1 MVAIP
6 CRFESDQRHHKKA
19 PQKRGVFL
27 CVVSTA
33 RAVSPQEIFAFLHVT
48 AGGVRTRRALRPAQA
63 PTNGTIEKI
72 PPFGVSQKSGSRI
85 DIRLPLFLRCILHNT
100 AAVSPRSEKVFK
112 PFYTFVFNLPA
123 KRVNLPIKNKRKHTI
138 SRTFSLIDCPAISCG
153 CILYAF
159 KIPSSQT
166 TSAQYLLT

>member
-1 MVAIP
+1 MY
-6 CRFESDQRHHKKA
+6 
-19 PQKRGVFL
+19 
-27 CVVSTA
+27 VVSTD

-48 AGGVRTRRALRPAQA
+48 AGGVRARRALRHAQA
-63 PTNGTIEKI
+63 PTSGTIEKI
-72 PPFGVSQKSGSRI
+72 PHFGVSQKSGRRI
-85 DIRLPLFLRCILHNT
+85 SIRLPLFLRCILHNI
-100 AAVSPRSEKVFK
+100 AAVSPRSEKIFK
-112 PFYTFVFNLPA
+112 PFYTFAFNLSAKPV

-159 KIPSSQT
+159 KILSSQT